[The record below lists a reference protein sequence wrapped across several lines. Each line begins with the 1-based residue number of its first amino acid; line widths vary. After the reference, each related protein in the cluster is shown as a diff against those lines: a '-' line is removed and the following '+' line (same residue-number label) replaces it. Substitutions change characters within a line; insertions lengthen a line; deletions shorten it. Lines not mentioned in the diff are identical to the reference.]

1 MRRLG
6 TVAKPL
12 LHEFRNAWSRHIRMQ
27 YAQRFQKK
35 CPRSLSRLQS
45 LSFVPQVLG
54 STAPWTFLDVQFVA
68 NRCGIHPSCF
78 SGIESFLANALDM
91 SNEFS
96 ALCSKVLEYRLG
108 KKQDCCTSLKNIT
121 TWNVSGWRRIQW
133 PSDKSRLIHRYAKK
147 GVMCLQETRWSDS
160 TATSF
165 LQNYPGYN
173 LVQTSALVTEQGGLS
188 GGTAILIPCSFR
200 LSREVV
206 IAPERIVAAHIQ
218 SRADSCWVVSAY
230 CHPTTA
236 GQDLE
241 TLTTWITDHQ
251 NESDPFF
258 ILGDFN
264 HGHISAPNAW
274 QRLLELSQVED
285 IVNDE
290 PTYWGP
296 HGTSSLDKVLLPIDY
311 LNRGLIQYHA
321 SYDCHFENAGH
332 ACVTVQ
338 LKHRPPVVSSQ
349 DLPIHMTLPAA
360 VFQPGK
366 DRHDT
371 RCVWPSLTALIRRI
385 SLVKEPTFESLQ
397 SLLWQWWM
405 SLPSRPRDYHTLRK
419 HLQSNHSM
427 LNVSQQ
433 LLREL
438 LTALPGFHPT
448 LSEFCQSSTT
458 ITVPRTFLWRC
469 FELLDLQIQQQ
480 HWITRNRSETHRSR
494 GLGTTAPLWQRLRA
508 SCPRSV
514 FYNGPIQDGEGKI
527 CRTDRDLS
535 SAMLAT
541 RKFWFQP
548 PPRYHTDWAEYLEQ
562 YKAQIQTWP
571 GMPPPC
577 EEDFVKSILSSNDSA
592 PGPDGIP
599 YAAWRIYPRPAAIA
613 MITHLEDICRGGTPP
628 PCSVQAW
635 IPKAKWALLLTTSDL

>member
-1 MRRLG
+1 MLRLG

-27 YAQRFQKK
+27 YTQRFQKK

-45 LSFVPQVLG
+45 LSFVPLVLG
-54 STAPWTFLDVQFVA
+54 CTTPWTLLDVSFVA
-68 NRCGIHPSCF
+68 NQCGIHPSCF
-78 SGIESFLANALDM
+78 SGLHSFLANALDT
-91 SNEFS
+91 SAEFS
-96 ALCSKVLEYRLG
+96 ALCSKVLEYRLE
-108 KKQDCCTSLKNIT
+108 KKQDCCTSLRNIT
-121 TWNVSGWRRIQW
+121 TWNVSGWRKIQW
-133 PSDKSRLIHRYAKK
+133 TNDKSRIIHRYAKK
-147 GVMCLQETRWSDS
+147 GVVCLQETRWSDS

-165 LQNYPGYN
+165 LQHYPGYN
-173 LVQTSALVTEQGGLS
+173 VVHTAALITAQGGLS
-188 GGTAILIPCSFR
+188 GGVAILIPCSFR

-206 IAPERIVAAHIQ
+206 IASGRIVAAHIQ

-241 TLTTWITDHQ
+241 TLATWIADHQ

-264 HGHISAPNAW
+264 HGHVSAPTAW
-274 QRLLELSQVED
+274 QRLLELAQVED
-285 IVNDE
+285 IVSDE

-311 LNRGLIQYHA
+311 LNRGLIQYKA
-321 SYDCHFENAGH
+321 FYNCHFDNAGH

-349 DLPIHMTLPAA
+349 DLPIHMTLPSAI
-360 VFQPGK
+360 FQPGK
-366 DRHDT
+366 DRHDS
-371 RCVWPSLTALIRRI
+371 RCVWPSLTALVRRI
-385 SLVKEPTFESLQ
+385 SLVKTPTFESLQ

-419 HLQSNHSM
+419 YLQSNHSM

-438 LTALPGFHPT
+438 LTALPGFHPN
-448 LSEFCQSSTT
+448 LSEFCQSATT
-458 ITVPRTFLWRC
+458 ITVPQTFLWRC

-480 HWITRNRSETHRSR
+480 HWITRNRAETHRSR
-494 GLGTTAPLWQRLRA
+494 GLGTTAPLWQGLRA

-514 FYNGPIQDGEGKI
+514 FYNGPIQDGEGNI

-548 PPRYHTDWAEYLEQ
+548 PPRYDTDWAE
-562 YKAQIQTWP
+562 
-571 GMPPPC
+571 
-577 EEDFVKSILSSNDSA
+577 
-592 PGPDGIP
+592 
-599 YAAWRIYPRPAAIA
+599 
-613 MITHLEDICRGGTPP
+613 
-628 PCSVQAW
+628 
-635 IPKAKWALLLTTSDL
+635 